1 MGWEKKEVSN
11 GYDGCDSQ
19 AVGEAGD
26 GEQVFLITYKLQVSS
41 TLCACGAR
49 PSGLADTLITGINLI
64 LRGRPH
70 IPSTMHHVFAPVL
83 VVRSSLP
90 QDGSLG
96 VQASCTS

>member
-1 MGWEKKEVSN
+1 TECHSPHYFTE
-11 GYDGCDSQ
+11 CHPRF
-19 AVGEAGD
+19 
-26 GEQVFLITYKLQVSS
+26 VFLITYKLQVSS